1 MGISWSISAALA
13 LHPSAEPAPAAPSAQ
28 LTVNW
33 TTVYLLQFPMTSLAF
48 CRRALADRDEFWS
61 GQARA
66 IHWQRSFEKVCDF
79 SNPPFVRWFAG
90 GLTNLSYN
98 AVDRHLDQR
107 GNQPAIYYLS
117 TEVNEEKA
125 FSFNELYQEINRFA
139 AVLQSLGLQRGDRVV
154 IYLPMIPEAA
164 FAMLACIRLGLIH
177 SVVFAGFAPAS
188 LAARI
193 DDAEARLVI
202 TADAALRGGKII
214 PLKRLVDEAVEL
226 AKRPPVNVLVCDRGV
241 EQIKW
246 HRERD
251 HDYASLRER
260 FSETR
265 IPPVWLES
273 GETSYLLYTS
283 GTTAQPKGIQRD
295 TGGYAVALAMTMRY
309 LFAGKP
315 GETMFTAADVGWA
328 VGHSY
333 GVYGPLLQG
342 MSTVLYE
349 GLPTNPD
356 GAIWWKIVEKYQA
369 TVMFTSPTAIRVLK
383 RQDPD
388 LLHRHNTKSL
398 QRLYLAG
405 EPLDEPT
412 WRWITEALGIPVID
426 NYWQTETGWPVLALL
441 PGLETPAIRPGS
453 PGIAMPG
460 YDAKIVHPDTGE
472 PLPRGE
478 KGVLAFDL
486 PLPPGCMPTVWK
498 RDEVFRN
505 HYCSQFPGKL
515 LYSTFDYALQDDDG
529 YFFLLGRSDDVIN
542 VSGHR
547 LGTREIEETVA
558 SHPAVAEA
566 AAVGASDDLK
576 GQAVHCFVV
585 LKAKEESDTGDIRKE
600 ISDIIVGRLGAFAR
614 PSMVYL
620 VKGLPKTRSGKILRR
635 AILAIAEGR
644 NPGDLSTLED
654 PVALEAIRHLIEVA
668 TG

>member
-1 MGISWSISAALA
+1 MSI
-13 LHPSAEPAPAAPSAQ
+13 PAK
-28 LTVNW
+28 
-33 TTVYLLQFPMTSLAF
+33 SLAF
-48 CRRALADRDEFWS
+48 CRRALASRDEFWS
-61 GQARA
+61 DQARA
-66 IHWQRSFEKVCDF
+66 IHWQRPFDKVCEF
-79 SNPPFVRWFAG
+79 SNPPFVHWFAG
-90 GLTNLSYN
+90 GQTNLSYN
-98 AVDRHLDQR
+98 AVDRHLDKR
-107 GNQPAIYYLS
+107 GNQPALYYLS
-117 TEVNEEKA
+117 TEVNEEKS
-125 FSFNELYQEINRFA
+125 FSFNELYLEINRFA

-164 FAMLACIRLGLIH
+164 FAMLACARLGLIH

-188 LAARI
+188 LATRI
-193 DDAEARLVI
+193 DDAEAKLVI
-202 TADAALRGGKII
+202 TADAALRGGKTI
-214 PLKRLVDEAVEL
+214 PLKRLVDEAIEL
-226 AKRPPVNVLVCDRGV
+226 AKRPPAAVLVCNRGV
-241 EQIKW
+241 EQV
-246 HRERD
+246 RSSAERD
-251 HDYASLRER
+251 HDYAPLRER
-260 FSETR
+260 FFEAR
-265 IPPVWLES
+265 VPPVWLES

-295 TGGYAVALAMTMRY
+295 TAGYAVALAMTMRY

-333 GVYGPLLQG
+333 GVYGPLMHG
-342 MSTVLYE
+342 MSTVFYE
-349 GLPTNPD
+349 GLPTQPD

-383 RQDPD
+383 RQDPE
-388 LLHRHNTKSL
+388 LLRRHNTKCL

-412 WRWITEALGIPVID
+412 WKWISEALGVPVID

-460 YDAKIVHPDTGE
+460 YDAKIVHPKTGE
-472 PLPRGE
+472 QLPPNE
-478 KGVLAFDL
+478 KGVLAFGL

-498 RDEVFRN
+498 HDEVFRN
-505 HYCSQFPGKL
+505 HYCGQFPGKL
-515 LYSTFDYALQDDDG
+515 LYSTFDYALQDDDA
-529 YFFLLGRSDDVIN
+529 YFYLLGRSDDVIN

-558 SHPAVAEA
+558 SHSAVAEV
-566 AAVGASDDLK
+566 AAVGASDEVK

-585 LKAKEESDTGDIRKE
+585 LKAKDETGMGDIRKE
-600 ISDIIVGRLGAFAR
+600 IANIVVGRLGAFAR
-614 PSMVYL
+614 PSMIYL

-654 PVALEAIRHLIEVA
+654 PIALEAIRNLIEVA
-668 TG
+668 KGDNQ